1 MTVEELIEELLKYP
15 KDLPIEIAVVGE
27 STDYVEVVYDDDKKA
42 VYMYST

>member
-15 KDLPIEIAVVGE
+15 KDLSIEISVVGE